1 MRAVG
6 SFFMVWGSEQKC
18 RTQRLADG
26 EKKNH
31 RLNPPKAVPWKAKLG
46 PKYKWFKNLI
56 FRILF
61 LKILFRAYKVFI
73 FVQTF
78 HWISSDF
85 FFSFRLSSRKCRS
98 QQKLTKKI
106 TYFTVQF
113 CLKNLTHFT
122 NLNSFDI
129 ENNMLSQHSQ
139 KPFWLYKF
147 SANMFLFGIRKNICT
162 APFLDAQELHSSITL
177 KANVCIFLYISLR
190 NLLFQRRSKVFS
202 GKSWDGGRE
211 VARGREGGLRWLA
224 ASALQNVLQFFIL
237 IDIFENSTIF

>member
-1 MRAVG
+1 MLQKSNIWN
-6 SFFMVWGSEQKC
+6 SFFENIISGIQSFYIC
-18 RTQRLADG
+18 PD
-26 EKKNH
+26 
-31 RLNPPKAVPWKAKLG
+31 VPLD
-46 PKYKWFKNLI
+46 I
-56 FRILF
+56 IR
-61 LKILFRAYKVFI
+61 
-73 FVQTF
+73 
-78 HWISSDF
+78 F
-85 FFSFRLSSRKCRS
+85 FFNFRFSSRKS
-98 QQKLTKKI
+98 QSQHKLAKKI
-106 TYFTVQF
+106 THFTIQF
-113 CLKNLTHFT
+113 RAENLTHFT
-122 NLNSFDI
+122 NLNSLDI

-147 SANMFLFGIRKNICT
+147 SANMFLFGVRKNICT
-162 APFLDAQELHSSITL
+162 PPFLDAQELHSWSTL